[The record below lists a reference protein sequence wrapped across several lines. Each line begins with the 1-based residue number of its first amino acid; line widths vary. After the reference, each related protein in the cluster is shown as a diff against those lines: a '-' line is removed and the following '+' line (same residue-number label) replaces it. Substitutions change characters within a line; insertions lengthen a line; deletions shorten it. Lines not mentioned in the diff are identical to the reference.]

1 MEGVSPRQERLASP
15 NWTIRPDLVR
25 EMDPSN
31 FRRDKVS
38 KSTGLA
44 QTARGLDGPHAHT
57 L

>member
-1 MEGVSPRQERLASP
+1 MEGVPPRQARLASP
-15 NWTIRPDLVR
+15 NWTIRPHLVR

-38 KSTGLA
+38 KRAGLA
-44 QTARGLDGPHAHT
+44 QIGLDGPHAHT